1 MLAVTE
7 QPCTVRELSSPASA
21 PAPSRALAGEGG
33 IGTSAG
39 RVRDIGRTTVVS
51 ATAEAPGSSVI
62 Q

>member
-21 PAPSRALAGEGG
+21 PSPSPALAGADG
-33 IGTSAG
+33 IGTTAG
-39 RVRDIGRTTVVS
+39 RVRGIGRTTVVS
-51 ATAEAPGSSVI
+51 ATAEFPSSSVI